1 MDRMVD
7 RRADRTEGAARR
19 PARRDLGRV
28 VMAVILVASLCA
40 GAQATDGASQDQEG
54 QGWMERISA
63 TWDRAKSTIFG
74 SKDDLDP
81 VAAPDDRLPGPLA
94 ASWGKLTGTL
104 SDALTLRD
112 EQDSLPSSSW
122 FGRDKASN
130 AKKIDALLD
139 QALEILLQGRAVE
152 IRREAIALRARIP
165 ELRQEVD
172 RLRNER
178 ITAPEKSSVPWKT
191 TRAKL
196 DARMAEVEQEIR
208 SCEGQL
214 ASLDAALGDA
224 LRELGVELDQT
235 QVDVLLSSVTGDGL
249 LQNAVVFTNVR
260 AVVEQLETLSQKDRG
275 DLEIARRYTGMYLVL
290 NDLLI
295 HTQEELVRKIDEDHR
310 PRLLEIVKEA
320 EGLRAA
326 ALAKSREKGYTD
338 EQRKAFALNAES
350 NAMTVR
356 AGRLYAELLGAQRK
370 SILDGLVGL
379 RRGRDLAENTYRT
392 VRSSGDLRDLI
403 RSGLSLFDT
412 ISALAMPKLQ
422 PFESDAMRKEFEEID
437 KRLRR

>member
-1 MDRMVD
+1 MKCPNCGKEIAEDYLYCGYCGKEITMV
-7 RRADRTEGAARR
+7 
-19 PARRDLGRV
+19 
-28 VMAVILVASLCA
+28 
-40 GAQATDGASQDQEG
+40 
-54 QGWMERISA
+54 
-63 TWDRAKSTIFG
+63 
-74 SKDDLDP
+74 
-81 VAAPDDRLPGPLA
+81 
-94 ASWGKLTGTL
+94 
-104 SDALTLRD
+104 
-112 EQDSLPSSSW
+112 
-122 FGRDKASN
+122 
-130 AKKIDALLD
+130 
-139 QALEILLQGRAVE
+139 
-152 IRREAIALRARIP
+152 P
-165 ELRQEVD
+165 EFE
-172 RLRNER
+172 
-178 ITAPEKSSVPWKT
+178 P
-191 TRAKL
+191 
-196 DARMAEVEQEIR
+196 EVEQEIR

-214 ASLDAALGDA
+214 SSLDAALGDA